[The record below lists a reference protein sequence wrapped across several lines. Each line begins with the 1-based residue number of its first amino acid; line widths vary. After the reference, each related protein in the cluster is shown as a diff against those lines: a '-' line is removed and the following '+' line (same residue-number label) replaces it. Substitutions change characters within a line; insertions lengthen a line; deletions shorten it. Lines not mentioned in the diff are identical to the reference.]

1 MIAITSDNPE
11 KQEIEIA
18 ARKKFLLLSEK
29 VKKDFKSLYDEGD
42 KGNAFRILYSNGF
55 TIDES
60 SRFIMF
66 MDDLIS
72 E

>member
-1 MIAITSDNPE
+1 MVAITSDNPE
-11 KQEIEIA
+11 KQSIEFS
-18 ARKKFLLLSEK
+18 ARKKFQLLNDALK
-29 VKKDFKSLYDEGD
+29 VQFKELYDSGD
-42 KGNAFRILYSNGF
+42 KGNAFRLLYSNGF

-66 MDDLIS
+66 MDDLQS